1 MTIEYLSGQ
10 RIQGSVTGGV
20 QVCNNCEEGV
30 NCDTVAVN
38 PDSGNRKQYGYKL
51 GSGSSVDGKQLVQ
64 MTLRLNNT
72 VSATGTVGIYVYDDS
87 EDETTKVGTLDASTI
102 VSSYADYVISCSGSP
117 TLAEDDVVWWE
128 NDSDR
133 DGNGNIN
140 TKVIASSFS
149 NPTGYTYV
157 QDTDNGYGQVPTT
170 AVTSNVANICF
181 TGGIDDMSTLTDVPK
196 GSQFENVDTYK
207 IYQHLDAWVST
218 AGTLSAAV
226 YIPTGR
232 GDKTD
237 GWTTTGVVTGSTYR
251 NELDVWNGTT
261 WSDNGTDINLDLNG
275 STSAGKVSA
284 GIICAGSSTGSGAD
298 DTGCT
303 RFASGS
309 WTTKAVTPV
318 QSGYGFGG
326 GTATNFMHGG
336 GATGNTEIVRCDSW
350 AEDSWTSEGNLPSD
364 GTTDGLAACAG
375 DGTSLSTMFVAGGRA
390 ENYADTTSTAESS
403 GSAGSITWSSSP
415 AAFTIASSA
424 NVGGGNKTGF
434 WKIGGQPSGSQG
446 KVLYYNGTAWS
457 SKPDTLYAFGGNAGG
472 ANNGGTNPIVMG
484 GKVLPVNGSWTTGQ
498 YFGTDWSERVTS

>member
-1 MTIEYLSGQ
+1 MA
-10 RIQGSVTGGV
+10 SVRPEDWVKIG
-20 QVCNNCEEGV
+20 EE
-30 NCDTVAVN
+30 
-38 PDSGNRKQYGYKL
+38 KL
-51 GSGSSVDGKQLVQ
+51 ASAATSIRVPASGSFAEYNSLLVLVDAQADGGDQSPAL
-64 MTLRLNNT
+64 TFN
-72 VSATGTVGIYVYDDS
+72 
-87 EDETTKVGTLDASTI
+87 DETTGTKYSTVYTHDSGQTSSITRQNDQAKITNCWQESGGLPCHAHLYILNNAGNEKSVIFNAVNQSTAGSTNFPPLTSGVGKWEETTNRITSLRFTNNSSGTPNFGVGTEVI
-102 VSSYADYVISCSGSP
+102 VFGSHKATNTADKSIITNVPVGSRYEE
-117 TLAEDDVVWWE
+117 T
-128 NDSDR
+128 
-133 DGNGNIN
+133 
-140 TKVIASSFS
+140 
-149 NPTGYTYV
+149 
-157 QDTDNGYGQVPTT
+157 DTR
-170 AVTSNVANICF
+170 
-181 TGGIDDMSTLTDVPK
+181 
-196 GSQFENVDTYK
+196 K
-207 IYQHLDAWVST
+207 IYNMLDTWVTT

-498 YFGTDWSERVTS
+498 YFGSDWSERVTS

>member
-1 MTIEYLSGQ
+1 MA
-10 RIQGSVTGGV
+10 SVRPEDWV
-20 QVCNNCEEGV
+20 KIAEE
-30 NCDTVAVN
+30 
-38 PDSGNRKQYGYKL
+38 KL
-51 GSGSSVDGKQLVQ
+51 GSAATSIRVPASGGWGEYD
-64 MTLRLNNT
+64 RLMILID
-72 VSATGTVGIYVYDDS
+72 AKADS
-87 EDETTKVGTLDASTI
+87 GDQSPALTFNDETTGTKYSSVYSHDSGQSSERTTEDNQAKLTHLWVESGGLPAFAHLHIINNSGYEKAIICNGVNQSTAGASNEPPFTSMIGKWEETTNRITSLRLTNNSSGTPNFGVGTEVI
-102 VSSYADYVISCSGSP
+102 VFGSHKATNTADKSVITNVPVGSRYEE
-117 TLAEDDVVWWE
+117 T
-128 NDSDR
+128 
-133 DGNGNIN
+133 
-140 TKVIASSFS
+140 
-149 NPTGYTYV
+149 
-157 QDTDNGYGQVPTT
+157 DTR
-170 AVTSNVANICF
+170 
-181 TGGIDDMSTLTDVPK
+181 
-196 GSQFENVDTYK
+196 K
-207 IYQHLDAWVST
+207 IYNMLDTWVTT

-498 YFGTDWSERVTS
+498 YFGSDWSERVTS